1 VIENNKNK
9 TRAMALRQVS
19 PKLLASLKG
28 LNLIAKTVVDGFML
42 GLHQS
47 KRSGAGLEFS
57 EYRPYQLGDDV
68 RQIDWKLVARSD
80 KFFVRNSEV
89 ETSVAVRILLDASA
103 SMQHEE
109 DGITK
114 FDYARWLAASLFY
127 LAHQQGDAIGLYAV
141 QTHITHVPA
150 HHDKNQL
157 KKIFSTLETLTP
169 QGKWAER
176 TQLDGLLSRSKRR
189 ELTIFISDMNEQ
201 TDEILTALN
210 AYSRLKND
218 VVLFHLVGANELEFN
233 YKGEIEFEDLET
245 GEVVRVQ
252 AETAKAQYQTAIS
265 NRLKSLEKSMQA
277 ERIDYQRFLIQEPL
291 DAALRKFLTI
301 RNRLPK

>member
-1 VIENNKNK
+1 
-9 TRAMALRQVS
+9 MASHNLS
-19 PKLLASLKG
+19 PKLLARLKG

-57 EYRPYQLGDDV
+57 EYRPYQPGDDV
-68 RQIDWKLVARSD
+68 RQIDWKLAARSD

-114 FDYARWLAASLFY
+114 FDYARWLAAALAY
-127 LAHQQGDAIGLYAV
+127 LAHQQGDAIGLYAI

-157 KKIFSTLETLTP
+157 KKIFSTLEMLTP
-169 QGKWAER
+169 QGTWAEK
-176 TQLDGLLSRSKRR
+176 TQLEGLLSRSKRR
-189 ELTIFISDMNEQ
+189 ELTLFISDMNEH

-265 NRLKSLEKSMQA
+265 NRLKTLEKSMQT
-277 ERIDYQRFLIQEPL
+277 ERISYQRFLIQEPI
-291 DAALRKFLTI
+291 DNALRKFLTI

>member
-1 VIENNKNK
+1 MMSRYI
-9 TRAMALRQVS
+9 S
-19 PKLLASLKG
+19 PKMLATLKG

-57 EYRPYQLGDDV
+57 EYRPYQIGDDL
-68 RQIDWKLVARSD
+68 RRIDWKLVARSD

-114 FDYARWLAASLFY
+114 FDYARWLSASLCY
-127 LAHQQGDAIGLYAV
+127 LAYQQGDAIGLYAV
-141 QTHITHVPA
+141 QNRITHVPA

-169 QGKWAER
+169 QGRWAEQ
-176 TQLDGLLSRSKRR
+176 TQLETLLSRSKRR
-189 ELTIFISDMNEQ
+189 EITIFISDMNEHA
-201 TDEILTALN
+201 DEIASALY
-210 AYSRLKND
+210 AYSRLKNE
-218 VVLFHLVGANELEFN
+218 VLLFHLVGANELDFN
-233 YKGEIEFEDLET
+233 YKGDVEFEDLET
-245 GEVVRVQ
+245 GEIVKVN
-252 AETAKAQYQTAIS
+252 AETAKAKYQTAMR
-265 NRLKSLEKSMQA
+265 NRLRTLEKSMQA
-277 ERIDYQRFLIQEPL
+277 EQIAYQRFMIQEPL
-291 DAALRKFLTI
+291 DDALRKFLTA
-301 RNRLPK
+301 RNRLPR

>member
-1 VIENNKNK
+1 
-9 TRAMALRQVS
+9 MALRQVS

-114 FDYARWLAASLFY
+114 FDYARWLAAALAY

-169 QGKWAER
+169 QGKWTEQ
-176 TQLDGLLSRSKRR
+176 TQLDALLSRSKRR

-210 AYSRLKND
+210 AYSKLKND
-218 VVLFHLVGANELEFN
+218 VVLFHLVGVNELEFN

-291 DAALRKFLTI
+291 DAALRKFLTV
-301 RNRLPK
+301 RNRFPK

>member
-1 VIENNKNK
+1 
-9 TRAMALRQVS
+9 MASHNLS
-19 PKLLASLKG
+19 PKLLARLKG

-114 FDYARWLAASLFY
+114 FDYARWLAASLCY
-127 LAHQQGDAIGLYAV
+127 LAHQQGDATGLYAV

-169 QGKWAER
+169 QGKWAEK
-176 TQLDGLLSRSKRR
+176 TQLEGLLSRSKRR
-189 ELTIFISDMNEQ
+189 ELTIFISDMNEH
-201 TDEILTALN
+201 TDEILSALN
-210 AYSRLKND
+210 AYARLKNE
-218 VVLFHLVGANELEFN
+218 VILFHLVGANELEFN

-245 GEVVRVQ
+245 GELVRTN
-252 AETAKAQYQTAIS
+252 AGTIKAQYQTAMN
-265 NRLKSLEKSMQA
+265 NRLKTLEKSMQA
-277 ERIDYQRFLIQEPL
+277 ERVDYQQFLIQEPL
-291 DAALRKFLTI
+291 DNALRKFLTV

>member
-1 VIENNKNK
+1 
-9 TRAMALRQVS
+9 MASHNLS
-19 PKLLASLKG
+19 PKLLARLKG

-57 EYRPYQLGDDV
+57 EYRPYELGDDL

-114 FDYARWLAASLFY
+114 FDYARWLAASLSY

-169 QGKWAER
+169 QGKWTEQ
-176 TQLDGLLSRSKRR
+176 TQLDALLSRSKRR

-233 YKGEIEFEDLET
+233 YNGEIEFEDLET
-245 GEVVRVQ
+245 RELVRINAEV
-252 AETAKAQYQTAIS
+252 AKTQYQASIS

>member
-1 VIENNKNK
+1 
-9 TRAMALRQVS
+9 MASHNLS
-19 PKLLASLKG
+19 PKLLARLKG

-68 RQIDWKLVARSD
+68 RQIDWKLAARSD

-114 FDYARWLAASLFY
+114 FDYARWLAAALAY
-127 LAHQQGDAIGLYAV
+127 LAHQQGDAIGLYAI

-169 QGKWAER
+169 QGTWAEHM
-176 TQLDGLLSRSKRR
+176 QLQALLSRSKRR
-189 ELTIFISDMNEQ
+189 ELTLFISDMNEH
-201 TDEILTALN
+201 TNEIISALN
-210 AYSRLKND
+210 AYARLKND

-265 NRLKSLEKSMQA
+265 NRLKTLEKSMQT
-277 ERIDYQRFLIQEPL
+277 ERISYQRFLIQEPI
-291 DAALRKFLTI
+291 DNALRKFLTI

>member
-1 VIENNKNK
+1 
-9 TRAMALRQVS
+9 MASHNLS
-19 PKLLASLKG
+19 PKLLARLKG

-57 EYRPYQLGDDV
+57 EYRPYQPGDDV
-68 RQIDWKLVARSD
+68 RQIDWKLMARSD

-150 HHDKNQL
+150 HHDKTQL
-157 KKIFSTLETLTP
+157 KKMFSTLETLTP
-169 QGKWAER
+169 QGKWAEKS
-176 TQLDGLLSRSKRR
+176 QLEGLLSRSKRR
-189 ELTIFISDMNEQ
+189 ELTLFISDMNEH

-210 AYSRLKND
+210 AYARLKND
-218 VVLFHLVGANELEFN
+218 VILFHLVGANELEFN

-245 GEVVRVQ
+245 RELVRMN
-252 AETAKAQYQTAIS
+252 AETIKAQYQTAIS
-265 NRLKSLEKSMQA
+265 NRLKTLEKSMQA
-277 ERIDYQRFLIQEPL
+277 ERISYQRFLIQEPL
-291 DAALRKFLTI
+291 DLALRNFLTV